1 MKKLLPIFFILFL
14 FSCKKEDLKD
24 NSNNNSDTP
33 TPCTIKLYKEQ
44 FVYALQYCVF
54 NYTDVD
60 GVVHNNLYET
70 DMTIENVDFSKPL
83 SVEASAGM
91 TTYNPGGTP
100 PSTYYPQ
107 VCDWQLKKDGI
118 VIDTRSTSNYLYSN

>member
-54 NYTDVD
+54 SYTDVN

-83 SVEASAGM
+83 SVEASAGITM
-91 TTYNPGGTP
+91 YNPGATP
-100 PSTYYPQ
+100 PQIYTPQ